1 MIKKIDDW
9 WHPEFMKIYVKF
21 EWEGKN
27 NLIQIL
33 NSITDE
39 EKEKIVR
46 AVERQNWFKWLSDL
60 RNELNRGGISL

>member
-9 WHPEFMKIYVKF
+9 WQPEFMKIYVKF
-21 EWEGKN
+21 EREGKN

-39 EKEKIVR
+39 EKEKIV
-46 AVERQNWFKWLSDL
+46 
-60 RNELNRGGISL
+60 

>member
-21 EWEGKN
+21 EREGKN

-46 AVERQNWFKWLSDL
+46 AVERQN
-60 RNELNRGGISL
+60 